1 MHLDLS
7 LAVEE
12 GMQSSVTRDKSIEE
26 IDNVLFEVDQAVK
39 KATNNKVEFGWRKK
53 GFNTLGLLTGLTSL
67 PITDVKIESQE
78 PESRVLYVSA
88 TDDKTQRFDITILVI
103 SPDGF
108 PCEMNVKGNKLISHD
123 AESLLEQ
130 FKPLLSSAFV
140 GDKIRKLMKKGA

>member
-39 KATNNKVEFGWRKK
+39 KATNNKVEFGWSKK

-88 TDDKTQRFDITILVI
+88 TDDKTQRFDITIL
-103 SPDGF
+103 
-108 PCEMNVKGNKLISHD
+108 
-123 AESLLEQ
+123 
-130 FKPLLSSAFV
+130 
-140 GDKIRKLMKKGA
+140 

>member
-1 MHLDLS
+1 MKHI
-7 LAVEE
+7 
-12 GMQSSVTRDKSIEE
+12 K
-26 IDNVLFEVDQAVK
+26 
-39 KATNNKVEFGWRKK
+39 
-53 GFNTLGLLTGLTSL
+53 LTSL
-67 PITDVKIESQE
+67 VFGLLLFGCNKADIKKSAVIEEKIST
-78 PESRVLYVSA
+78 S

-108 PCEMNVKGNKLISHD
+108 PCEMNVNGNKLISHD

>member
-53 GFNTLGLLTGLTSL
+53 
-67 PITDVKIESQE
+67 
-78 PESRVLYVSA
+78 RV
-88 TDDKTQRFDITILVI
+88 
-103 SPDGF
+103 
-108 PCEMNVKGNKLISHD
+108 
-123 AESLLEQ
+123 
-130 FKPLLSSAFV
+130 
-140 GDKIRKLMKKGA
+140 

>member
-67 PITDVKIESQE
+67 PITDVKMNLKSL
-78 PESRVLYVSA
+78 SRVFSMFLQQM
-88 TDDKTQRFDITILVI
+88 TKHKD
-103 SPDGF
+103 
-108 PCEMNVKGNKLISHD
+108 LI
-123 AESLLEQ
+123 
-130 FKPLLSSAFV
+130 
-140 GDKIRKLMKKGA
+140 